1 MKKNYLYILAS
12 AALLSFSSCS
22 DFLDRY
28 PQDELSD
35 GSFWKTP
42 KDAEMAVSDLY
53 AALPGN
59 QADDDINSDNA
70 VHGIKWAAGDISK
83 GIYDPAN
90 SGEISWSG
98 NYGLIR
104 QANLLLEKI
113 DEIPD
118 YPQDDKDKVLGQ
130 AYFFRGYEYFH
141 LIRTFG
147 DVPYIDKTLS
157 LADQENITRTPRE
170 EVYTKMMADLNK
182 AIDFLPEEWPASAYG
197 RVTKGAARAFKARA
211 ALYYGNWDVAAT
223 EAKAVMN
230 QGIYE
235 LYDKDNTGKYAEL
248 FWEKADNCK
257 EFILVTQYNY
267 PEKTHYMIG
276 WECFPTLGWGGINPT
291 QSLVDAFEDIEGAP
305 INKSTIYDPTNPF
318 ENRDPRLE
326 VDVLHSGET
335 MYDVTVKTAP
345 LKSSGPTG
353 IAQHNDATATGYYLQ
368 KWLDPNIGNPSMDAE
383 GGDMGKDLVAIRYA
397 EVLLTYAEAKN
408 EISPLDPSAF
418 DAVNQVRKRV
428 GMPILQNSDAT
439 LPTYC
444 ASQDDLRQRIRNE
457 WRVEYALEGGKRM
470 WDIRRWG
477 IAKDV
482 LNAPFEGM
490 RYKLVDSPDAAK
502 EDGGKICIYYQGDPI
517 KLNGSSYKDH
527 NYIYPVPQGEID
539 LNPKLTQNPGY

>member
-42 KDAEMAVSDLY
+42 KDAEMAVSNLY
-53 AALPGN
+53 AVLPGN
-59 QADDDINSDNA
+59 QADEDINSDNA
-70 VHGIKWAAGDISK
+70 VHGIKWAAGNVSK
-83 GIYDPAN
+83 GIYDPADT
-90 SGEISWSG
+90 GWSG
-98 NYGLIR
+98 SYGTIR
-104 QANLLLEKI
+104 QANLLFEKI

-118 YPQDDKDKVLGQ
+118 YPQDDKNKVLGQ
-130 AYFFRGYEYFH
+130 AHFFRGYVYFD
-141 LIRTFG
+141 LIRSFG

-157 LADQENITRTPRE
+157 LSDQENITRTPRE
-170 EVYTKMMADLNK
+170 EVYTKMMADLDK
-182 AIDFLPEEWPASAYG
+182 AIEYLPIEWSANEYG
-197 RVTKGAARAFKARA
+197 RVTKGAARAFKASA
-211 ALYYGNWDVAAT
+211 ALYYGHWDVAAA
-223 EAKAVMN
+223 ESKNVMDQN
-230 QGIYE
+230 TYE

-305 INKSTIYDPTNPF
+305 INKSTIYDATNPF
-318 ENRDPRLE
+318 ANRDPRLE

-335 MYDVTVKTAP
+335 MYDVTIKTAP
-345 LKSSGPTG
+345 LKSSGSTG

-368 KWLDPNIGNPSMDAE
+368 KGLDPDIDPKTDGW
-383 GGDMGKDLVAIRYA
+383 DMGKDMVAIRYA

-428 GMPILQNSDAT
+428 GMPELQNTNAA

-444 ASQDDLRQRIRNE
+444 ATQDDLRQRIRNE

-490 RYKLVDSPDAAK
+490 RYKLVDSPDADPK
-502 EDGGKICIYYQGDPI
+502 DDGKICIYYQGDPI

-527 NYIYPVPQGEID
+527 NYIYPVPQAEID
-539 LNPKLTQNPGY
+539 LNPNLTQNPGYN

>member
-1 MKKNYLYILAS
+1 MKKNHLYIIAS
-12 AALLSFSSCS
+12 AVLLSFSSCS

-42 KDAEMAVSDLY
+42 KDAEMAVTDLY
-53 AALPGN
+53 AALPTW
-59 QADDDINSDNA
+59 DTDEDINSDNA
-70 VHGIKWAAGDISK
+70 VHGIKWANGNISK
-83 GIYDPAN
+83 GIYDPADF
-90 SGEISWSG
+90 GWSG
-98 NYGLIR
+98 NYATIR

-118 YPQDDKDKVLGQ
+118 YPQADKNKVLGQ
-130 AYFFRGYEYFH
+130 AHFFRGFVYFE
-141 LIRTFG
+141 LIRSFG

-157 LADQENITRTPRE
+157 LAEQENITRTPRE
-170 EVYTKMMADLNK
+170 EVYAKVMADLDK
-182 AIDFLPEEWPASAYG
+182 AIEFLPTEWSSSEYG

-211 ALYYGNWDVAAT
+211 ALYYGHWDVAAA
-223 EAKAVMN
+223 ESKAVMN

-267 PEKTHYMIG
+267 PEKEHYLIG

-291 QSLVDAFEDIEGAP
+291 QSLVDAFEDINGAP
-305 INKSTIYDPTNPF
+305 ISKSTSIYDPTNPF
-318 ENRDPRLE
+318 ANRDPRLE
-326 VDVLHSGET
+326 VVVLHSGET
-335 MYDVTVKTAP
+335 MYGVTVKTAP
-345 LKSSGPTG
+345 LKSSGKAG
-353 IAQHNDATATGYYLQ
+353 IAQHNDATATGYYQQ
-368 KWLDPNIGNPSMDAE
+368 KWLDPSIDPMTDGWH
-383 GGDMGKDLVAIRYA
+383 MGKDWVAIRYA
-397 EVLLTYAEAKN
+397 EVLLTYAEAQN

-418 DAVNQVRKRV
+418 DAVNQVRRRV
-428 GMPILQNSDAT
+428 GMPELQNTNAA

-490 RYKLVDSPDAAK
+490 RYKLVKSPDAV
-502 EDGGKICIYYQGDPI
+502 EGDNGEICIYYQGDPI

-527 NYIYPVPQGEID
+527 NYIYPVPQAEID
-539 LNPKLTQNPGY
+539 LNPKLTQNPGYN